1 MGVMEVQK
9 FGAHAPNPIVI
20 LPVERARVDGPL
32 VQFVPVRR
40 YRSPD
45 SSQLRLA
52 AADGLRFADM
62 RRMYY
67 DKRPLMNE
75 GTPAKPTGASGEML
89 WGFWYPALRSDHVR
103 GRHLA
108 RTMLLEVPLLFGRDA
123 AGKPF
128 ALRDICPHRAYPL
141 SFGEFDGE
149 SVECAYH
156 GWKFDAHTG
165 QCRHIPSLT
174 ADSKLKCERISAG
187 SFPCAEHDGY
197 VWAFMTNPEG
207 RALAAN
213 YAVPPV
219 PELPTFSQHY
229 KIAHLAADLPCNV
242 DHGIIGLM
250 DPAHGP
256 FVHQA
261 WWWRTRR
268 SIRDKAKQFEPIP
281 NGFRMSAHAPSANS
295 APYKILKLITGE
307 PATTMIDFVLPNQ
320 RFEQIRAGKYWL
332 SSRTTVTPIR
342 HDLCRLD
349 FVAAWNILP
358 WFPIVSFIIRVLGPR
373 FIRQD
378 TTVIEKQGLGLKYED
393 RMMLVDDADRQAR
406 WYFELKAA
414 HLESQRTGQ
423 PMHHPVAG
431 PVTLRWRS

>member
-1 MGVMEVQK
+1 
-9 FGAHAPNPIVI
+9 
-20 LPVERARVDGPL
+20 
-32 VQFVPVRR
+32 
-40 YRSPD
+40 
-45 SSQLRLA
+45 
-52 AADGLRFADM
+52 
-62 RRMYY
+62 MYY
-67 DKRPLMNE
+67 DKHPLMNE
-75 GTPAKPTGASGEML
+75 GTPTKPAETSGEML
-89 WGFWYPALRSDHVR
+89 WGFGYPALRSSQLR
-103 GRHLA
+103 GRKLA
-108 RTMLLEVPLLFGRDA
+108 RAMLLEVPLVLGRDS

-128 ALRDICPHRAYPL
+128 ALRDICPHRAFPL
-141 SFGEFDGE
+141 SFGRFDGAN
-149 SVECAYH
+149 VECAYH
-156 GWKFDAHTG
+156 GWQFDAHTG

-174 ADSKLKCERISAG
+174 ADSKLKCERIHAG
-187 SFPCAEHDGY
+187 SFPCAERDGY
-197 VWAFMTNPEG
+197 IWAFMMNSEG
-207 RALAAN
+207 RPAGATGAA
-213 YAVPPV
+213 APPA
-219 PELPTFSQHY
+219 PELPTFSPRY
-229 KIAHLAADLPCNV
+229 KIAHLAADLPCSV

-268 SIRDKAKQFEPIP
+268 SIREKAKEFEPIP
-281 NGFRMSAHAPSANS
+281 NGFRMSPHAPSANS
-295 APYKILKLITGE
+295 APYKLLKLITGE

-342 HDLCRLD
+342 RDLCRLD

-358 WFPIVSFIIRVLGPR
+358 WFPIVSLIIHVLGPR

-378 TTVIEKQGLGLKYED
+378 TTVIERQSLGLKHED

-423 PMHHPVAG
+423 PMRHPIAG

>member
-1 MGVMEVQK
+1 
-9 FGAHAPNPIVI
+9 
-20 LPVERARVDGPL
+20 
-32 VQFVPVRR
+32 
-40 YRSPD
+40 
-45 SSQLRLA
+45 
-52 AADGLRFADM
+52 
-62 RRMYY
+62 MYY

-75 GTPAKPTGASGEML
+75 GAPAKPTNGTGEML
-89 WGFWYPALRSDHVR
+89 WGFWYPALRSDEVR
-103 GRHLA
+103 GRKLA
-108 RTMLLEVPLLFGRDA
+108 RATLLEVPLVLGRDA
-123 AGKPF
+123 AGKSF
-128 ALRDICPHRAYPL
+128 ALRDICPHRAFPL
-141 SFGEFDGE
+141 SFGQFDGA
-149 SVECAYH
+149 SIECAYH
-156 GWKFDAHTG
+156 GWQFDAHTG

-174 ADSKLKCERISAG
+174 ADSKLKCERIFAG
-187 SFPCAEHDGY
+187 SFPCAESDGY
-197 VWAFMTNPEG
+197 IWAFMSNSEG
-207 RALAAN
+207 RAAAAN
-213 YAVPPV
+213 EPAPPPA
-219 PELPTFSQHY
+219 PELPTFSPRY
-229 KIAHLAADLPCNV
+229 KIAHLAADLPCSV

-261 WWWRTRR
+261 WWWRSRR

-281 NGFRMSAHAPSANS
+281 NGFRMSPHAPSANS
-295 APYKILKLITGE
+295 APYKLLKFITGE
-307 PATTMIDFVLPNQ
+307 PATTTIDFVLPNQ

-342 HDLCRLD
+342 RDLCRLD

-358 WFPIVSFIIRVLGPR
+358 WFPIVSFIIHVLGPR

-378 TTVIEKQGLGLKYED
+378 TEVIEKQSLGLEHED

-423 PMHHPVAG
+423 PMRHPVAG

>member
-1 MGVMEVQK
+1 
-9 FGAHAPNPIVI
+9 
-20 LPVERARVDGPL
+20 
-32 VQFVPVRR
+32 
-40 YRSPD
+40 
-45 SSQLRLA
+45 
-52 AADGLRFADM
+52 
-62 RRMYY
+62 MYY
-67 DKRPLMNE
+67 DRLPLINDSTLPNPSNPV
-75 GTPAKPTGASGEML
+75 GDML
-89 WGFWYPALRSDHVR
+89 WGFWYPALRSEQLHAR
-103 GRHLA
+103 KLGRA
-108 RTMLLEVPLLFGRDA
+108 MLLEVPLVLGRDA

-128 ALRDICPHRAYPL
+128 ALRDVCPHRAFPL
-141 SFGEFDGE
+141 SFGGFDGA

-156 GWKFDAHTG
+156 GWQFDAHTG
-165 QCRHIPSLT
+165 QCRLIPSLT
-174 ADSKLKCERISAG
+174 ADSKLKCDRIYAG
-187 SFPCAEHDGY
+187 SFPCEERDGY
-197 VWAFMTNPEG
+197 IWAFMTNPEG
-207 RALAAN
+207 RAPASADAKPSIPAA
-213 YAVPPV
+213 
-219 PELPTFSQHY
+219 PELSTFSPRYQ
-229 KIAHLAADLPCNV
+229 IAHLWADLPCSV

-281 NGFRMSAHAPSANS
+281 NGFRMSPHAPSANS

-307 PATTMIDFVLPNQ
+307 PATTTIDFVLPNQ

-342 HDLCRLD
+342 RDLCRLD

-358 WFPIVSFIIRVLGPR
+358 WFPIVSFILHVLGPR

-378 TTVIEKQGLGLKYED
+378 TEVIEKQALGLKYED

-414 HLESQRTGQ
+414 HLESLRTGE
-423 PMHHPVAG
+423 PLRHPVTG